1 MTFSGTARWTDGH
14 GGGAADPAAPVRHP
28 HESPALMVWPMII
41 LAVGSAGLGGV
52 LAFGGAF
59 TTWLEPV
66 TGHVEHAEPVLP
78 VLVITITTLVLV
90 AAGALLAWRQ
100 YAASPVAVV
109 PPRGSVLTRAA
120 RRDLYQDEVNDAV
133 LVLPGQVLTRS
144 LVFGDRQVI
153 DGFFSGLAHLV
164 ASSGEVL
171 RRAQNGYVRSYAAT
185 MLAGIVVLVA
195 IVLAFRI

>member
-1 MTFSGTARWTDGH
+1 
-14 GGGAADPAAPVRHP
+14 
-28 HESPALMVWPMII
+28 MVWPMII
-41 LAVGSAGLGGV
+41 LAVGSALLGGL
-52 LAFGGAF
+52 LAVGGAF

-66 TGHVEHAEPVLP
+66 TGHVEHGEPVLP

-100 YAASPVAVV
+100 YGAAPVAVV
-109 PPRGSVLTRAA
+109 PPHGSPLTRAA
-120 RRDLYQDEVNDAV
+120 RRDLYQDDVNDAV

-144 LVFGDRQVI
+144 LVFGDRQVV
-153 DGFFSGLAHLV
+153 DGLFSGLAHLV

-171 RRAQNGYVRSYAAT
+171 RRTQNGFVRSYAAT